1 MFYETKKF
9 PSERHSTTSFLS
21 SRISPP
27 CPNCVCINHQLLL
40 ISIYQVMFH
49 GTLVPQK
56 NPLKNK
62 GEKEN
67 IPGTISLENT
77 KDFASLSPNSFFFLF
92 FSVFGRVLCHISLLK
107 NHLILFKIAFP
118 GLSMELISWGRATDC
133 LIGKNF
139 LRAGKFFLKS
149 H

>member
-9 PSERHSTTSFLS
+9 PSERNSTTSFLS

-40 ISIYQVMFH
+40 IRIYQVMFH

-56 NPLKNK
+56 SPLKNK

-77 KDFASLSPNSFFFLF
+77 RLCFSFPQLLFFLF
-92 FSVFGRVLCHISLLK
+92 FSFFGRVLCHISLLK

-118 GLSMELISWGRATDC
+118 GLSMELISWGRATNC